1 MGRWVWMGVC
11 CPCPPVRNDILTP
24 RHLFYLSN
32 HERRTRSFPL
42 PTRTLVLALRFII
55 TSRNRHPY
63 TLHNHPIVVDETRL
77 GYEQFGVI
85 SSGCDITTDIPRN
98 DVFRANLRLIH
109 RGESSH
115 ATIERAIFDRTVRP
129 RAVHGN
135 AVSGDRVDKNASERN
150 LRFLR
155 SEDHDTAGHSVLS
168 HIS

>member
-1 MGRWVWMGVC
+1 M
-11 CPCPPVRNDILTP
+11 
-24 RHLFYLSN
+24 
-32 HERRTRSFPL
+32 
-42 PTRTLVLALRFII
+42 
-55 TSRNRHPY
+55 
-63 TLHNHPIVVDETRL
+63 VDETRVEYVQL
-77 GYEQFGVI
+77 GTFG
-85 SSGCDITTDIPRN
+85 GGRDKTTDIPRN

-150 LRFLR
+150 LRFLT

-168 HIS
+168 HIVNADVFEGEVGGDGAKERAIAP